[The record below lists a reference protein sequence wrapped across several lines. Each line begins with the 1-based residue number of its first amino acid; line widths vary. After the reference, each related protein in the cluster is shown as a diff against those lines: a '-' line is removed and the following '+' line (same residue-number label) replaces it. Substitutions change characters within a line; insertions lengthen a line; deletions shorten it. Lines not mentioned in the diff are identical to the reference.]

1 MPPMST
7 RLQSG
12 TRPSGGLVSYPA
24 ADLQAEVAFLS
35 MQVHWTL
42 EEILTLEHR
51 DRNRWIDQINDLTA

>member
-1 MPPMST
+1 MST
-7 RLQSG
+7 RLQTG

-51 DRNRWIDQINDLTA
+51 DRNRWIDQINDLTE